1 MIIKKVSLNGYGL
14 KGAEVHYLE
23 ENKRSIAELT
33 KKYPKDPVP
42 LSIEKLFKELRGHLL
57 ATNGY
62 PLGALNEAQRDSF
75 INRCH
80 VHTLECTGDVI
91 VVKGEFDA
99 LSDKQVSLSSPKMQ
113 DGDDYDAFEQLNE
126 IATNV
131 LAETV
136 EYLAGNRKV
145 TDEEVILRFGQM
157 KHKEE
162 EFTLESIQKLTD
174 EQKKQLAITIIEKG
188 LGGSVLLPT
197 DLEPDS
203 DVLNNAIAEVNLG
216 DEISIEQEESHE
228 PGEAF

>member
-23 ENKRSIAELT
+23 ENKRNISELT

-42 LSIEKLFKELRGHLL
+42 LSMEKLFKDLRGHLL

-80 VHTLECTGDVI
+80 VHTLEAIGDVI

-99 LSDKQVSLSSPKMQ
+99 FSDKQVSLSSPKMQ
-113 DGDDYDAFEQLNE
+113 DGDDYDAFEELNE
-126 IATNV
+126 IATNI
-131 LAETV
+131 LSETS

-145 TDEEVILRFGQM
+145 TDEEIILRFGQM

-162 EFTLESIQKLTD
+162 EFTMESIMKLSD
-174 EQKKQLAITIIEKG
+174 EKKKELAITIIEKG

-197 DLEPDS
+197 DLETDS
-203 DVLNNAIAEVNLG
+203 EVLNSAVEEVDL
-216 DEISIEQEESHE
+216 DIEIEEEEQPES
-228 PGEAF
+228 F